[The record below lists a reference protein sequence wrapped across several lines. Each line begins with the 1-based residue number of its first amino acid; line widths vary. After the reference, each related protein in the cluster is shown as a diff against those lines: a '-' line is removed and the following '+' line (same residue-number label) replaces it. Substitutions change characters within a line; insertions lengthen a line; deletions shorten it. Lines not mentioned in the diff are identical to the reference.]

1 MVEPITS
8 AYVELR
14 NGGYYIAKSQVSLAS
29 VVHAFRQGASPE
41 TILQDFPHIGSLANV
56 YGAITFILENPA
68 VVDLLRARDS
78 LCRQT
83 PSADGFTCN
92 GRVQDRAKRIF
103 TKHANGQRL
112 SLGPDSICRPID
124 EPCKVI
130 EIGCLNFIFRDSGWL
145 SEDVRGREKRHPDDQ
160 YCTSH
165 EVA

>member
-68 VVDLLRARDS
+68 VVDAYLADQERLWNEMENKHPLPPDTLAR
-78 LCRQT
+78 
-83 PSADGFTCN
+83 FEN
-92 GRVQDRAKRIF
+92 GREILKR
-103 TKHANGQRL
+103 QL
-112 SLGPDSICRPID
+112 
-124 EPCKVI
+124 
-130 EIGCLNFIFRDSGWL
+130 
-145 SEDVRGREKRHPDDQ
+145 
-160 YCTSH
+160 
-165 EVA
+165 